1 MFPFHPQTAGNKDAS
16 RHNDTKT
23 KDMKAKKYLY
33 QTAGKAAALAACLLL
48 FSCSGD
54 DLADYGSA
62 NGGKHSDNICF
73 SISAADKAMAKG
85 ASLADSSKAAGEY
98 TAARF
103 VMRSPDTDDTLCVQT
118 VISDGINVTSFE
130 GGAAATRGVPVT
142 SLETYVSF
150 HVQAHCTDNGAP
162 VSQFYMDDNATN
174 SDGTVWSTSQ
184 VRYWPGE
191 NRTLQFFAWAPAD
204 AAFTATPGSPESTTF
219 EYEVPALAAD
229 QKDIVVA
236 TTDPYVGNY
245 EQQVPLTFKHILT
258 AVKFETGSQMQPGTI
273 KSVALKG
280 VKKSGTY
287 TAFPTGNTG
296 EGTWTLN
303 DATADYTQ
311 ELNKTTTGTETDG
324 TAVTTKEG
332 TFMMLPQTLP
342 DGAEVEVVFQDGTSG
357 QERTMSASIA
367 GTQWPQGKTV
377 TYKLSITPEYE
388 FKLSDERTLDAHYEI
403 YTTSLVVSG
412 VAAGQSWTI
421 TAPNDVTVQAQSD
434 MNRWARQG
442 YWTDRNINERGDDS
456 GSARGTSSY
465 SNSGSGEFPIAIFVP
480 ENIGDDKRSIAL
492 SISVNGNAVQTINI
506 EQYAPSWYGS
516 NIGCERLEGD
526 PQPWGFYWS
535 NDYALTFDLKSCD
548 ENDRESLRQYVEWT
562 KALHTLS
569 TWPFIG
575 WIITAIFGNDIPDLS
590 FVDMKKSN
598 TGFLGAGGIADEITI
613 NLGQL
618 NTENIAESTDNGQ
631 QNTRDIYNFQGIQLV
646 NEIINRIQNVGGYN
660 SSMMKETGTGV
671 FPTNNAAIAC
681 MKLNSWNVVTAN
693 NEEILQLTNNSPTP
707 DWYLPA
713 SGEIT
718 GIHDD
723 EIPLSGNYWTST
735 SVQGS
740 HENAYKYDN
749 SGAVSQERRDTRL
762 NVRAVR
768 KK

>member
-1 MFPFHPQTAGNKDAS
+1 
-16 RHNDTKT
+16 
-23 KDMKAKKYLY
+23 MKAQKNLY
-33 QTAGKAAALAACLLL
+33 PAAGKAATLAACLLM
-48 FSCSGD
+48 FSCSSD
-54 DLADYGSA
+54 DLDNIRKTTQGGS
-62 NGGKHSDNICF
+62 ICF

-130 GGAAATRGVPVT
+130 GGTAATRGVPVT
-142 SLETYVSF
+142 SLETYGSF

-311 ELNKTTTGTETDG
+311 ELNKTTTGTETNG
-324 TAVTTKEG
+324 TPVTAEEG

-357 QERTMSASIA
+357 QERTLSASIA

-377 TYKLSITPEYE
+377 TYSLSITPEYE

-421 TAPNDVTVQAQSD
+421 TAPDDVTVQAQSD

-535 NDYALTFDLKSCD
+535 NDYALTFNLISCD

-562 KALHTLS
+562 QGLHDLS
-569 TWPFIG
+569 ESFLLG
-575 WIITAIFGNDIPDLS
+575 WLIRLIFGNDIPDLS

-598 TGFLGAGGIADEITI
+598 TSWWGGGIADEITI

-660 SSMMKETGTGV
+660 SSMMTETGTGV

>member
-1 MFPFHPQTAGNKDAS
+1 
-16 RHNDTKT
+16 
-23 KDMKAKKYLY
+23 MKAKKYLY

-130 GGAAATRGVPVT
+130 GGTAATRGVPVT
-142 SLETYVSF
+142 SLETYGLF

-219 EYEVPALAAD
+219 EYEVPALATD

-245 EQQVPLTFKHILT
+245 EQQVPLMFKHILT

-311 ELNKTTTGTETDG
+311 ELNKTTTGTETNG
-324 TAVTTKEG
+324 TPVTAEEG

-388 FKLSDERTLDAHYEI
+388 LEFISEPELQDAHYII
-403 YTTSLVVSG
+403 YPIHIK
-412 VAAGQSWTI
+412 AGDVPGGWTI
-421 TAPNDVTVQAQSD
+421 TSSDPNNVTLRTDLTILTRRGFWIEEDKGTASIRSTAQ
-434 MNRWARQG
+434 
-442 YWTDRNINERGDDS
+442 GDDITIYAFLTENAGEENRTVTLEMRPTNLPDVAPQTFTIEQLCPS
-456 GSARGTSSY
+456 WNGSLGCERIEEYDTGYTGGY
-465 SNSGSGEFPIAIFVP
+465 PWGFKWPQGMKITYNM
-480 ENIGDDKRSIAL
+480 ENAGLLDLIKNALLNAYLSWFTDYNDFITKDTWAL
-492 SISVNGNAVQTINI
+492 SITSVTINFDAVPQVRVATSESDGAKNTSELYNYNGINDVSTLMSVLEDWGGTTTDVLPVNPEAFAARACAMKNKFHKTIEGSGGQTIEI
-506 EQYAPSWYGS
+506 PV
-516 NIGCERLEGD
+516 LEEE
-526 PQPWGFYWS
+526 
-535 NDYALTFDLKSCD
+535 DL
-548 ENDRESLRQYVEWT
+548 V
-562 KALHTLS
+562 
-569 TWPFIG
+569 
-575 WIITAIFGNDIPDLS
+575 
-590 FVDMKKSN
+590 
-598 TGFLGAGGIADEITI
+598 
-613 NLGQL
+613 
-618 NTENIAESTDNGQ
+618 
-631 QNTRDIYNFQGIQLV
+631 
-646 NEIINRIQNVGGYN
+646 
-660 SSMMKETGTGV
+660 
-671 FPTNNAAIAC
+671 
-681 MKLNSWNVVTAN
+681 
-693 NEEILQLTNNSPTP
+693 
-707 DWYLPA
+707 WYLPA
-713 SGEIT
+713 RNQAPNMKDDSNPLQGE
-718 GIHDD
+718 
-723 EIPLSGNYWTST
+723 YWTST
-735 SVQGS
+735 NADIEGDN
-740 HENAYKYDN
+740 EEAYKYIVG
-749 SGAVSQERRDTRL
+749 GATVLEQRDVNL
-762 NVRAVR
+762 HVRAVR
-768 KK
+768 SK

>member
-1 MFPFHPQTAGNKDAS
+1 MSPCTHNS
-16 RHNDTKT
+16 RRITLRQNVRNNIN
-23 KDMKAKKYLY
+23 MKANKNLY
-33 QTAGKAAALAACLLL
+33 RITGKIAALLSCLLL
-48 FSCSGD
+48 FSCNSD
-54 DLADYGSA
+54 DMLDEIGA
-62 NGGKHSDNICF
+62 NGAGKYRDNICF
-73 SISAADKAMAKG
+73 GITSDESVQTKGNKPADNG
-85 ASLADSSKAAGEY
+85 YTSDS
-98 TAARF
+98 F
-103 VMRSPDTDDTLCVQT
+103 VLRSENSDDTLCVNAIVT
-118 VISDGINVTSFE
+118 DGIESSDSVKQHAMTR
-130 GGAAATRGVPVT
+130 GAAVT
-142 SLETYVSF
+142 QDDFYDKF
-150 HVQAHCTDNGAP
+150 HVLAYWKKDGTSTG
-162 VSQFYMDDNATN
+162 QFYMNTDVTDKGNN
-174 SDGTVWSTSQ
+174 LWSSDRT
-184 VRYWPGE
+184 YIWPGKAH
-191 NRTLQFFAWAPAD
+191 TLTFYAWAPAD
-204 AAFTATPGSPESTTF
+204 AGITSPSSPESTTL
-219 EYEVPALAAD
+219 EYTVPTTVTD
-229 QKDIVVA
+229 QKDVVVA
-236 TTDPYVGNY
+236 TTEEIAGNANTT
-245 EQQVPLTFKHILT
+245 QPLAFRHICT
-258 AVKFETGSQMQPGTI
+258 AVKFKVGDQMQAGTI
-273 KSVALKG
+273 KKITISG
-280 VKKSGTY
+280 VHNSGAYDMASDSWQLGSNT
-287 TAFPTGNTG
+287 TAFSIEQDIEMTGNESG
-296 EGTWTLN
+296 SMI
-303 DATADYTQ
+303 
-311 ELNKTTTGTETDG
+311 TDG
-324 TAVTTKEG
+324 EN
-332 TFMMLPQTLP
+332 TFMMLPQELP
-342 DGAEVEVVFQDGTSG
+342 AGAKVEIIFHDSQAGTD
-357 QERTMSASIA
+357 RTFSASI
-367 GTQWPQGKTV
+367 GGMTWPQGKTV
-377 TYKLSITPEYE
+377 TYTLSITPEYE

-660 SSMMKETGTGV
+660 SSMMTETGTGV

>member
-142 SLETYVSF
+142 SLETYDSF
-150 HVQAHCTDNGAP
+150 HVQAHCTDNGTP
-162 VSQFYMDDNATN
+162 VSQFYMDDNATK

-191 NRTLQFFAWAPAD
+191 NRTLQFFAWAPAN

-311 ELNKTTTGTETDG
+311 ELNKTTTGAETDG

-342 DGAEVEVVFQDGTSG
+342 DGAEVEVVFLDQTSG
-357 QERTMSASIA
+357 QERTLSASIA

-388 FKLSDERTLDAHYEI
+388 LEFISEPELQDAHYII
-403 YTTSLVVSG
+403 YPIHIK
-412 VAAGQSWTI
+412 AGDVPGGWTI
-421 TAPNDVTVQAQSD
+421 TSSDPNNVTLRTDLTILTRRGFWIEEDKGTASIRSTAQ
-434 MNRWARQG
+434 
-442 YWTDRNINERGDDS
+442 GDDITIYAFLTENAGEENRKITLEMRPTNLPDAAPQTFTIEQLCPS
-456 GSARGTSSY
+456 WNGNLGCERIEEYDEGFTGY
-465 SNSGSGEFPIAIFVP
+465 PWGFKWPKGMKITYNMSNAGLLELIKNALLNAFLSWFTDYNDFITKETW
-480 ENIGDDKRSIAL
+480 AL
-492 SISVNGNAVQTINI
+492 SITSVTINFDAVPQVRVATSESDGARNTSELYNYNGINDVSTLMSVLEDWGGTTTDVLPLNPEAFAARACAMKNKFHKTIEEKGGQTIEI
-506 EQYAPSWYGS
+506 PV
-516 NIGCERLEGD
+516 LEEE
-526 PQPWGFYWS
+526 
-535 NDYALTFDLKSCD
+535 DL
-548 ENDRESLRQYVEWT
+548 V
-562 KALHTLS
+562 
-569 TWPFIG
+569 
-575 WIITAIFGNDIPDLS
+575 
-590 FVDMKKSN
+590 
-598 TGFLGAGGIADEITI
+598 
-613 NLGQL
+613 
-618 NTENIAESTDNGQ
+618 
-631 QNTRDIYNFQGIQLV
+631 
-646 NEIINRIQNVGGYN
+646 
-660 SSMMKETGTGV
+660 
-671 FPTNNAAIAC
+671 
-681 MKLNSWNVVTAN
+681 
-693 NEEILQLTNNSPTP
+693 
-707 DWYLPA
+707 WYLPA
-713 SGEIT
+713 RNQAPDMKDEQYPLQGE
-718 GIHDD
+718 
-723 EIPLSGNYWTST
+723 YWTST
-735 SVQGS
+735 NADVEGDN
-740 HENAYKYDN
+740 EEAYKYIVG
-749 SGAVSQERRDTRL
+749 GATVLEQRDVNRH
-762 NVRAVR
+762 VRAVR
-768 KK
+768 SK

>member
-85 ASLADSSKAAGEY
+85 ASLAGSSKAAGEY

-130 GGAAATRGVPVT
+130 SGAAATRGVPVT
-142 SLETYVSF
+142 SLETYGAF
-150 HVQAHCTDNGAP
+150 HVQAHCTDNGTP

-219 EYEVPALAAD
+219 KYEVPALATE

-236 TTDPYVGNY
+236 TTDSYDGNY

-287 TAFPTGNTG
+287 KAFPTGSTG

-324 TAVTTKEG
+324 TAVTTEEG

-388 FKLSDERTLDAHYEI
+388 LEFISEPELQDAHYII
-403 YTTSLVVSG
+403 YPIHIK
-412 VAAGQSWTI
+412 AGDVPGGWTI
-421 TAPNDVTVQAQSD
+421 TSSDPDNVTLRTDLTILTRRGFWIEEDKGTASIRSTAQ
-434 MNRWARQG
+434 
-442 YWTDRNINERGDDS
+442 GDDITIY
-456 GSARGTSSY
+456 AFLTE
-465 SNSGSGEFPIAIFVP
+465 NAGE
-480 ENIGDDKRSIAL
+480 ENRTVTLEMRPTNLPDAAPQTFTIEQLCPSW
-492 SISVNGNAVQTINI
+492 NGNL
-506 EQYAPSWYGS
+506 
-516 NIGCERLEGD
+516 GCERIEEYDEGFTGY
-526 PQPWGFYWS
+526 PWGFKWPEGMKITYNMRNAGLGDLLKNALLNAYLSWFTDY
-535 NDYALTFDLKSCD
+535 NDFI
-548 ENDRESLRQYVEWT
+548 T
-562 KALHTLS
+562 KEVFILS
-569 TWPFIG
+569 
-575 WIITAIFGNDIPDLS
+575 ITS
-590 FVDMKKSN
+590 V
-598 TGFLGAGGIADEITI
+598 TI
-613 NLGQL
+613 NFDAVPQVRVATSESDGARNTSELYNYNGINDVSTLMSVLEDWGGTTTDVLPLNPEAFAARACAMKNKFHKTIEENGGQTIEIPVL
-618 NTENIAESTDNGQ
+618 EEED
-631 QNTRDIYNFQGIQLV
+631 LV
-646 NEIINRIQNVGGYN
+646 
-660 SSMMKETGTGV
+660 
-671 FPTNNAAIAC
+671 
-681 MKLNSWNVVTAN
+681 
-693 NEEILQLTNNSPTP
+693 
-707 DWYLPA
+707 WYLPA
-713 SGEIT
+713 RNQAPDMKDEQYPLQGE
-718 GIHDD
+718 
-723 EIPLSGNYWTST
+723 YWTST
-735 SVQGS
+735 NADVEGDN
-740 HENAYKYDN
+740 EEAYKYIVG
-749 SGAVSQERRDTRL
+749 GATVLEQRDVNL
-762 NVRAVR
+762 HVRAVR
-768 KK
+768 SK

>member
-1 MFPFHPQTAGNKDAS
+1 
-16 RHNDTKT
+16 
-23 KDMKAKKYLY
+23 MKAKKYLY

-142 SLETYVSF
+142 SLETYDSF
-150 HVQAHCTDNGAP
+150 HVQAHCTDNGTP
-162 VSQFYMDDNATN
+162 VSQFYMDDNATK

-191 NRTLQFFAWAPAD
+191 NRTLQFFAWAPAN

-311 ELNKTTTGTETDG
+311 ELNKTTTGAETDG

-388 FKLSDERTLDAHYEI
+388 LEFISEPELQDAHYII
-403 YTTSLVVSG
+403 YPIHIK
-412 VAAGQSWTI
+412 AGDVPGGWTI
-421 TAPNDVTVQAQSD
+421 TSSDPNNVTLRTDLTILTRRGFWIEEDKGTASIRSTAQ
-434 MNRWARQG
+434 
-442 YWTDRNINERGDDS
+442 GDDITIY
-456 GSARGTSSY
+456 AFLTE
-465 SNSGSGEFPIAIFVP
+465 NAGE
-480 ENIGDDKRSIAL
+480 ENRKITLEMRPTNLPDAAPQTFTIEQLCPSW
-492 SISVNGNAVQTINI
+492 NGNL
-506 EQYAPSWYGS
+506 
-516 NIGCERLEGD
+516 GCERIEEYDEGFTGY
-526 PQPWGFYWS
+526 PWGFKWPEGMKITYNMRNAGLGDLIKNALLNAYLSWFT
-535 NDYALTFDLKSCD
+535 DYNNFITKETFI
-548 ENDRESLRQYVEWT
+548 
-562 KALHTLS
+562 LS
-569 TWPFIG
+569 
-575 WIITAIFGNDIPDLS
+575 ITS
-590 FVDMKKSN
+590 V
-598 TGFLGAGGIADEITI
+598 TI
-613 NLGQL
+613 NFDAVPQVRVATSESDGAKNTSELYNYNGINDVSTLMSVLEDWGGTTTDVLPLNPEAFAARACAMKNKFHKTIEENGGQTIEIPVL
-618 NTENIAESTDNGQ
+618 EEED
-631 QNTRDIYNFQGIQLV
+631 LV
-646 NEIINRIQNVGGYN
+646 
-660 SSMMKETGTGV
+660 
-671 FPTNNAAIAC
+671 
-681 MKLNSWNVVTAN
+681 
-693 NEEILQLTNNSPTP
+693 
-707 DWYLPA
+707 WYLPA
-713 SGEIT
+713 RNQAPDMKDEQYSLQGE
-718 GIHDD
+718 
-723 EIPLSGNYWTST
+723 YWTST
-735 SVQGS
+735 NADVEGDN
-740 HENAYKYDN
+740 EEAYKYIVG
-749 SGAVSQERRDTRL
+749 GATVLEQRDVNRH
-762 NVRAVR
+762 VRAVR
-768 KK
+768 SK

>member
-142 SLETYVSF
+142 SLETYGSF

-174 SDGTVWSTSQ
+174 PDGTVWSTSQ

-191 NRTLQFFAWAPAD
+191 NRTLQFFAWAPAN

-219 EYEVPALAAD
+219 EYTVPDNATD

-258 AVKFETGSQMQPGTI
+258 AVKFEFGSQMQPGTI

-280 VKKSGTY
+280 VIKGGTY
-287 TAFPTGNTG
+287 TAFPTGGTTGG
-296 EGTWTLN
+296 EGEWTPYPIAG
-303 DATADYTQ
+303 DFSQ
-311 ELNKTTTGTETDG
+311 ELNKPTTGTETDG
-324 TAVTTKEG
+324 TPVTTEEG

-342 DGAEVEVVFQDGTSG
+342 DGAEVEVVFLDRTSG
-357 QERTMSASIA
+357 QVRTLSASIA

-377 TYKLSITPEYE
+377 TYSLSITPEYE
-388 FKLSDERTLDAHYEI
+388 LEFISEPELQDAHYII
-403 YTTSLVVSG
+403 YPIHIK
-412 VAAGQSWTI
+412 AGDVPGGWTI
-421 TAPNDVTVQAQSD
+421 TSSDPNNVTLRTDLTILTRRGFWIEEDKGTASIRSTAQ
-434 MNRWARQG
+434 
-442 YWTDRNINERGDDS
+442 GDDITIY
-456 GSARGTSSY
+456 AFLTE
-465 SNSGSGEFPIAIFVP
+465 NAGE
-480 ENIGDDKRSIAL
+480 ENRTVTLEMRPTNLPDAAPQTFTIEQLCPSW
-492 SISVNGNAVQTINI
+492 NGNL
-506 EQYAPSWYGS
+506 
-516 NIGCERLEGD
+516 GCERIEEYDTGYTGY
-526 PQPWGFYWS
+526 PWGFKWPQGMMITYNMENAGLRDLIKNALLNAYLSWFTDY
-535 NDYALTFDLKSCD
+535 NDFITKKTFL
-548 ENDRESLRQYVEWT
+548 
-562 KALHTLS
+562 LS
-569 TWPFIG
+569 
-575 WIITAIFGNDIPDLS
+575 ITS
-590 FVDMKKSN
+590 V
-598 TGFLGAGGIADEITI
+598 TI
-613 NLGQL
+613 NFDAVPQVRVATSESDGAKNTSELYNYNGINDVSTLMSVLEDWGGTTEDVLPLNPEAFAARACAMKNKFHKTIEENGGQTIEIPVL
-618 NTENIAESTDNGQ
+618 EEED
-631 QNTRDIYNFQGIQLV
+631 LV
-646 NEIINRIQNVGGYN
+646 
-660 SSMMKETGTGV
+660 
-671 FPTNNAAIAC
+671 
-681 MKLNSWNVVTAN
+681 
-693 NEEILQLTNNSPTP
+693 
-707 DWYLPA
+707 WYLPA
-713 SGEIT
+713 RNQAP
-718 GIHDD
+718 DMKD
-723 EIPLSGNYWTST
+723 EQYPLQGVYWTST
-735 SVQGS
+735 NADVEGDN
-740 HENAYKYDN
+740 EEAYKYIVG
-749 SGAVSQERRDTRL
+749 GATVLEQRDVNL
-762 NVRAVR
+762 HVRAVR
-768 KK
+768 SK

>member
-1 MFPFHPQTAGNKDAS
+1 
-16 RHNDTKT
+16 
-23 KDMKAKKYLY
+23 MKAQKNLY
-33 QTAGKAAALAACLLL
+33 PAAGKAATLAACLLMFSCSSDDLDNIRKTTQGGSISFSIPAAGKAAAKGTSL
-48 FSCSGD
+48 SG
-54 DLADYGSA
+54 SPET
-62 NGGKHSDNICF
+62 
-73 SISAADKAMAKG
+73 
-85 ASLADSSKAAGEY
+85 AGEY

-118 VISDGINVTSFE
+118 VISDGINATPFE
-130 GGAAATRGVPVT
+130 DGTPATRGVPVT
-142 SLETYVSF
+142 SLDTYGSF
-150 HVQAHCTDNGAP
+150 HVQAHCTDNGTP

-184 VRYWPGE
+184 VRYWPGKK
-191 NRTLQFFAWAPAD
+191 RILQFFAWAPAD

-219 EYEVPALAAD
+219 KYTVPDNATD

-236 TTDPYVGNY
+236 TTDRFNGNHK
-245 EQQVPLTFKHILT
+245 QQVPLTFKHILT

-287 TAFPTGNTG
+287 KAFPTGSTG

-311 ELNKTTTGTETDG
+311 ELNETTTGTETDG
-324 TAVTTKEG
+324 TLVTTG
-332 TFMMLPQTLP
+332 DSTFMMLPQTLP
-342 DGAEVEVVFQDGTSG
+342 DGAEVEVVFIDRTSG
-357 QERTMSASIA
+357 QERTLSASIA

-377 TYKLSITPEYE
+377 TYSLSITPEYE

-421 TAPNDVTVQAQSD
+421 TAPDGVTVQAQSD

-442 YWTDRNINERGDDS
+442 YWTDRNIIGQNNDN

-480 ENIGDDKRSIAL
+480 ENIGDGKRSIAL

-526 PQPWGFYWS
+526 MQPWGFYWS
-535 NDYALTFDLKSCD
+535 NDYALTFDLRSCD

-562 KALHTLS
+562 KTLHALSESWLL
-569 TWPFIG
+569 G
-575 WIITAIFGNDIPDLS
+575 WLIDAIFGDDIPDLS
-590 FVDMKKSN
+590 FVDMEKSN
-598 TGFLGAGGIADEITI
+598 TGILGIGGIADEITI

-618 NTENIAESTDNGQ
+618 NTENIAESENNGQ

-660 SSMMKETGTGV
+660 SSMMEEKGTGV

-681 MKLNSWNVVTAN
+681 MKLNSWNVVAAQD
-693 NEEILQLTNNSPTP
+693 EEILQLTNNSPTP

>member
-1 MFPFHPQTAGNKDAS
+1 
-16 RHNDTKT
+16 
-23 KDMKAKKYLY
+23 MKAQKNLY
-33 QTAGKAAALAACLLL
+33 PAAGKAATLAACLLM
-48 FSCSGD
+48 FSCSSD
-54 DLADYGSA
+54 DLDNIRKTTQGGS
-62 NGGKHSDNICF
+62 ICF

-118 VISDGINVTSFE
+118 VISDGINVTSF
-130 GGAAATRGVPVT
+130 GGDTPATRGVPVT
-142 SLETYVSF
+142 SLETYGSF

-191 NRTLQFFAWAPAD
+191 NRTLQFFAWAPAN

-287 TAFPTGNTG
+287 TAFPTGGTTGG
-296 EGTWTLN
+296 EGEWTP
-303 DATADYTQ
+303 DTTAGDFSQ
-311 ELNKTTTGTETDG
+311 ELNKPTTGTETDG
-324 TAVTTKEG
+324 TPVTTEEG

-342 DGAEVEVVFQDGTSG
+342 DGAEVEVVFLDQTSG

-377 TYKLSITPEYE
+377 TYSLSITPEYE

-535 NDYALTFDLKSCD
+535 NDYALTFNLRSCD

-562 KALHTLS
+562 QGLHDLS
-569 TWPFIG
+569 ESFLLG
-575 WIITAIFGNDIPDLS
+575 WLIRLIFGNDIPDLS

-598 TGFLGAGGIADEITI
+598 TSWWGGGIADEITI

-646 NEIINRIQNVGGYN
+646 NEIINRIQNVGGYD
-660 SSMMKETGTGV
+660 SSMMTETGTGV

>member
-1 MFPFHPQTAGNKDAS
+1 
-16 RHNDTKT
+16 
-23 KDMKAKKYLY
+23 MKAKKYLY

-130 GGAAATRGVPVT
+130 GGTAATRGVPVT
-142 SLETYVSF
+142 SLDKYGSF
-150 HVQAHCTDNGAP
+150 HVQAHCTDNGTP

-184 VRYWPGE
+184 VRYWPGKK
-191 NRTLQFFAWAPAD
+191 RTLQFFAWAPAD

-219 EYEVPALAAD
+219 KYTVPDNATD

-236 TTDPYVGNY
+236 TTDRYDGDH

-258 AVKFETGSQMQPGTI
+258 AVKFEFGSQMQPGTI

-287 TAFPTGNTG
+287 KAFPTGSTTGG
-296 EGTWTLN
+296 EGEWTP
-303 DATADYTQ
+303 DATAGDFSQ
-311 ELNKTTTGTETDG
+311 ELNKSTTGTETDG
-324 TAVTTKEG
+324 TLVTTG
-332 TFMMLPQTLP
+332 DSTFMMLPQTLP
-342 DGAEVEVVFQDGTSG
+342 DGAEVEVVFLDRTSG
-357 QERTMSASIA
+357 QERTLSASIA

-377 TYKLSITPEYE
+377 TYSLSITPEYE

-421 TAPNDVTVQAQSD
+421 TAPDSVTVQAQSD
-434 MNRWARQG
+434 MNSWARQG
-442 YWTDRNINERGDDS
+442 YWTDRNINEDGDDS

-480 ENIGDDKRSIAL
+480 ENIGDGKRSIAL
-492 SISVNGNAVQTINI
+492 GISVNSNAVQTINI

-526 PQPWGFYWS
+526 MQPWGFYWS
-535 NDYALTFDLKSCD
+535 KNYALTFDLRSCD
-548 ENDRESLRQYVEWT
+548 ENDRGSLRQYVGWT
-562 KALHTLS
+562 KTLHTL
-569 TWPFIG
+569 TNLPFLG
-575 WIITAIFGNDIPDLS
+575 GLFAAIFGNDIPDLS
-590 FVDMKKSN
+590 FVDMEKS
-598 TGFLGAGGIADEITI
+598 GDFLGIGGIADVITI

-618 NTENIAESTDNGQ
+618 NTENIAESQNNGQ

-646 NEIINRIQNVGGYN
+646 NEIINRIQNVGDYN
-660 SSMMKETGTGV
+660 SSMMTEKGTGV

-681 MKLNSWNVVTAN
+681 MKLNSWNVVAAQD
-693 NEEILQLTNNSPTP
+693 EEILQLTNSPTP

-713 SGEIT
+713 NGEIT

-740 HENAYKYDN
+740 HENAFKYDDG
-749 SGAVSQERRDTRL
+749 GAVSQERRDTKL

-768 KK
+768 KKPQISN

>member
-1 MFPFHPQTAGNKDAS
+1 
-16 RHNDTKT
+16 
-23 KDMKAKKYLY
+23 MKAKKYLY

-130 GGAAATRGVPVT
+130 GGTAATRGVPVT
-142 SLETYVSF
+142 SLETYGLF
-150 HVQAHCTDNGAP
+150 HVQAHCTDNGTP

-174 SDGTVWSTSQ
+174 SEGTVWSTSQ

-219 EYEVPALAAD
+219 EYEVPAPATE

-236 TTDPYVGNY
+236 TTDSYDGNY

-280 VKKSGTY
+280 VIKSGTY

-311 ELNKTTTGTETDG
+311 ELNKTTTGTETNG
-324 TAVTTKEG
+324 TPVTAEEG

>member
-1 MFPFHPQTAGNKDAS
+1 
-16 RHNDTKT
+16 
-23 KDMKAKKYLY
+23 MKANKNLY
-33 QTAGKAAALAACLLL
+33 RITGKIAALLSCLLL
-48 FSCSGD
+48 FSCNSD
-54 DLADYGSA
+54 DMLDEIGA
-62 NGGKHSDNICF
+62 NGAGKYRDNICF
-73 SISAADKAMAKG
+73 GITSDESVQTKGNKPADNG
-85 ASLADSSKAAGEY
+85 YTSDS
-98 TAARF
+98 F
-103 VMRSPDTDDTLCVQT
+103 VLRSENSDDTLCVNAIVT
-118 VISDGINVTSFE
+118 DGIELSDSVKQHAMTR
-130 GGAAATRGVPVT
+130 GAAVT
-142 SLETYVSF
+142 QDDFYDKF
-150 HVQAHCTDNGAP
+150 HVLAYWKKDGTSTG
-162 VSQFYMDDNATN
+162 QFYMNTDVTDKGNN
-174 SDGTVWSTSQ
+174 LWSSDRT
-184 VRYWPGE
+184 YIWPGKAH
-191 NRTLQFFAWAPAD
+191 TLTFYAWAPAD
-204 AAFTATPGSPESTTF
+204 AGITSPSSPESTTL
-219 EYEVPALAAD
+219 EYTVPTTVTD
-229 QKDIVVA
+229 QKDVVVA
-236 TTDPYVGNY
+236 TTEEIAGNANTT
-245 EQQVPLTFKHILT
+245 QPLAFRHICT
-258 AVKFETGSQMQPGTI
+258 AVKFKVGDQMQAGTI
-273 KSVALKG
+273 KKITISG
-280 VKKSGTY
+280 VHNSGAYDMASDSWQLGSNT
-287 TAFPTGNTG
+287 TAFSIEQDIEMTGNESG
-296 EGTWTLN
+296 SMI
-303 DATADYTQ
+303 
-311 ELNKTTTGTETDG
+311 TDG
-324 TAVTTKEG
+324 EN
-332 TFMMLPQTLP
+332 TFMMLPQELP
-342 DGAEVEVVFQDGTSG
+342 AGAKVEIIFHDSQAGTD
-357 QERTMSASIA
+357 RTFSASI
-367 GTQWPQGKTV
+367 GGMTWPQGKTV
-377 TYKLSITPEYE
+377 TYSLSITPEYE

-421 TAPNDVTVQAQSD
+421 TAPDGVTVQAQSD
-434 MNRWARQG
+434 MNSWARQG
-442 YWTDRNINERGDDS
+442 YWTDRNINGQGNDN
-456 GSARGTSSY
+456 GSARGNSSY
-465 SNSGSGEFPIAIFVP
+465 SNTGSGEFPIAIFVP
-480 ENIGDDKRSIAL
+480 ENIGDGKRSIAL

>member
-1 MFPFHPQTAGNKDAS
+1 
-16 RHNDTKT
+16 
-23 KDMKAKKYLY
+23 MKANKNLY
-33 QTAGKAAALAACLLL
+33 RITGKIAALLSCLLL
-48 FSCSGD
+48 FSCNSD
-54 DLADYGSA
+54 DMLDEIGA
-62 NGGKHSDNICF
+62 NGAGKYRDNICF
-73 SISAADKAMAKG
+73 GITSDESVQTKGNKPADNG
-85 ASLADSSKAAGEY
+85 YTSDS
-98 TAARF
+98 F
-103 VMRSPDTDDTLCVQT
+103 VLRSENSDDTLCVNAIVT
-118 VISDGINVTSFE
+118 DGIESSDSVKQHAMTR
-130 GGAAATRGVPVT
+130 GAAVT
-142 SLETYVSF
+142 QDDFYDKF
-150 HVQAHCTDNGAP
+150 HVLAYWKKDGTSTG
-162 VSQFYMDDNATN
+162 QFYMNTDVTDKGNN
-174 SDGTVWSTSQ
+174 LWSSDRT
-184 VRYWPGE
+184 YIWPGKAH
-191 NRTLQFFAWAPAD
+191 TLTFYAWAPAD
-204 AAFTATPGSPESTTF
+204 AGITSPSSPESTTL
-219 EYEVPALAAD
+219 EYTVPTTVTD
-229 QKDIVVA
+229 QKDVVVA
-236 TTDPYVGNY
+236 TTEEIAGNANTT
-245 EQQVPLTFKHILT
+245 QPLAFRHICT
-258 AVKFETGSQMQPGTI
+258 AVKFKVGDQMQAGTI
-273 KSVALKG
+273 KKITISG
-280 VKKSGTY
+280 VHNSGAYDMASDSWQLGSNT
-287 TAFPTGNTG
+287 TGFSIEQDIEMTGNESG
-296 EGTWTLN
+296 SMI
-303 DATADYTQ
+303 
-311 ELNKTTTGTETDG
+311 TDG
-324 TAVTTKEG
+324 EN
-332 TFMMLPQTLP
+332 TFMMLPQELP
-342 DGAEVEVVFQDGTSG
+342 AGAKVEIIFHDSQAGTD
-357 QERTMSASIA
+357 RTFSASI
-367 GTQWPQGKTV
+367 GGMTWPQGKTV
-377 TYKLSITPEYE
+377 TYTLSITPEYE

-442 YWTDRNINERGDDS
+442 YWTDRNINEQGDDS

-526 PQPWGFYWS
+526 MQPWGFYWS
-535 NDYALTFDLKSCD
+535 NDYALTFDLTNCN

-562 KALHTLS
+562 QTLHTLS
-569 TWPFIG
+569 NWPFIG

-598 TGFLGAGGIADEITI
+598 TSWWGGGGIADEITI

-646 NEIINRIQNVGGYN
+646 NEIINRIQNVGGYD

>member
-1 MFPFHPQTAGNKDAS
+1 
-16 RHNDTKT
+16 
-23 KDMKAKKYLY
+23 MKAKKYLY

-118 VISDGINVTSFE
+118 VISDGINATSFE
-130 GGAAATRGVPVT
+130 GGTAATRGVPVT
-142 SLETYVSF
+142 SLETYGSF

-162 VSQFYMDDNATN
+162 VSQFYMDDNATK

-191 NRTLQFFAWAPAD
+191 NRTLQFFAWAPAN

-219 EYEVPALAAD
+219 EYEVPAFAAD

-287 TAFPTGNTG
+287 KAFPTGNTG

-311 ELNKTTTGTETDG
+311 ELNKTTTGTETNG
-324 TAVTTKEG
+324 TPVTAKEG

-388 FKLSDERTLDAHYEI
+388 LEFISEPELQDAHYII
-403 YTTSLVVSG
+403 YPIHIKANDVPG
-412 VAAGQSWTI
+412 GWTI
-421 TAPNDVTVQAQSD
+421 TSSDPDNVTLRTDLTILTRRGFWIEEDKGTASIRSTAQ
-434 MNRWARQG
+434 
-442 YWTDRNINERGDDS
+442 GDDITIY
-456 GSARGTSSY
+456 AFLTE
-465 SNSGSGEFPIAIFVP
+465 NAGE
-480 ENIGDDKRSIAL
+480 ENRKITLEMRPTNLPDAAPQTFTIEQLCPSW
-492 SISVNGNAVQTINI
+492 NGNL
-506 EQYAPSWYGS
+506 
-516 NIGCERLEGD
+516 GCERIEDGD
-526 PQPWGFYWS
+526 YPWGFLWEEDMKIVYNAQEIGFINKAILWGYLHLFN
-535 NDYALTFDLKSCD
+535 NDDFVSD
-548 ENDRESLRQYVEWT
+548 N
-562 KALHTLS
+562 TLE
-569 TWPFIG
+569 
-575 WIITAIFGNDIPDLS
+575 AIFG
-590 FVDMKKSN
+590 
-598 TGFLGAGGIADEITI
+598 ADYSITI
-613 NLGQL
+613 DFNSISDL
-618 NTENIAESTDNGQ
+618 NVGTDENNGLE
-631 QNTRDIYNFQGIQLV
+631 NTKDIYNFEGI
-646 NEIINRIQNVGGYN
+646 NDA
-660 SSMMKETGTGV
+660 SSMMQMLEEWGCVADKTL
-671 FPTNNAAIAC
+671 PTNPTEFAARACAMKNKFNKDYIQGQDGQQVEIAV
-681 MKLNSWNVVTAN
+681 LR
-693 NEEILQLTNNSPTP
+693 EENIK
-707 DWYLPA
+707 WYLPA
-713 SGEIT
+713 KNQAPLMK
-718 GIHDD
+718 DVNY
-723 EIPLSGNYWTST
+723 PLSGEYWTST
-735 SVQGS
+735 ALNDNN
-740 HENAYKYDN
+740 HAYKYKVEDTTTP
-749 SGAVSQERRDTRL
+749 QESRDVNL
-762 NVRAVR
+762 HVRAVR
-768 KK
+768 SK

>member
-130 GGAAATRGVPVT
+130 GGTAATRGVPVT
-142 SLETYVSF
+142 SLETYGSF
-150 HVQAHCTDNGAP
+150 HVQAHCTDNGTP

-191 NRTLQFFAWAPAD
+191 NRTLQFFAWAPAN

-311 ELNKTTTGTETDG
+311 ELNKATTGAETNG
-324 TAVTTKEG
+324 TPVTAEEG

-377 TYKLSITPEYE
+377 TYSLSITPEYE
-388 FKLSDERTLDAHYEI
+388 FKLSDERILDAHYEI

-421 TAPNDVTVQAQSD
+421 TAPDGVTVQAQSD
-434 MNRWARQG
+434 MNSWARQG
-442 YWTDRNINERGDDS
+442 YWTDRNINGQGNDN
-456 GSARGTSSY
+456 GSARGNSSY
-465 SNSGSGEFPIAIFVP
+465 SNTGSGEFPIAIFVP
-480 ENIGDDKRSIAL
+480 ENIGDGKRSIAL

>member
-1 MFPFHPQTAGNKDAS
+1 
-16 RHNDTKT
+16 
-23 KDMKAKKYLY
+23 MKANKNLY
-33 QTAGKAAALAACLLL
+33 RITGKIAALLSCLLL
-48 FSCSGD
+48 FSCNSD
-54 DLADYGSA
+54 DMLDEIGA
-62 NGGKHSDNICF
+62 NGAGKYRDNICF
-73 SISAADKAMAKG
+73 GITSDESVQTKGNKPADNG
-85 ASLADSSKAAGEY
+85 YTSDS
-98 TAARF
+98 F
-103 VMRSPDTDDTLCVQT
+103 VLRSENSDDTLCVNAIVT
-118 VISDGINVTSFE
+118 DGIESSDSVKQHAMTR
-130 GGAAATRGVPVT
+130 GAAVT
-142 SLETYVSF
+142 QDDFYDKF
-150 HVQAHCTDNGAP
+150 HVLAYWKKDGTSTG
-162 VSQFYMDDNATN
+162 QFYMNTDVTDKGNN
-174 SDGTVWSTSQ
+174 LWSSDRT
-184 VRYWPGE
+184 YIWPGKAH
-191 NRTLQFFAWAPAD
+191 TLTFYAWAPAD
-204 AAFTATPGSPESTTF
+204 AGITSPSSPESTTL
-219 EYEVPALAAD
+219 EYTVPTTVTD
-229 QKDIVVA
+229 QKDVVVA
-236 TTDPYVGNY
+236 TTEEIAGNANTT
-245 EQQVPLTFKHILT
+245 QPLAFRHICT
-258 AVKFETGSQMQPGTI
+258 AVKFKVGDQMQAGTI
-273 KSVALKG
+273 KKITISG
-280 VKKSGTY
+280 VHNSGAYDMASDSWQLGSNT
-287 TAFPTGNTG
+287 TGFSIEQDIEMTGNESG
-296 EGTWTLN
+296 SMI
-303 DATADYTQ
+303 
-311 ELNKTTTGTETDG
+311 TDG
-324 TAVTTKEG
+324 EN
-332 TFMMLPQTLP
+332 TFMMLPQELP
-342 DGAEVEVVFQDGTSG
+342 AGAKVEIIFHDSQAGTD
-357 QERTMSASIA
+357 RTFSASI
-367 GTQWPQGKTV
+367 GGMTWPQGKTV
-377 TYKLSITPEYE
+377 TYTLSITPEYE
-388 FKLSDERTLDAHYEI
+388 FKLSDERILDAHYEI

-506 EQYAPSWYGS
+506 EQYAPSWYGN

-526 PQPWGFYWS
+526 RQPWGFYWS
-535 NDYALTFDLKSCD
+535 NDYALTFDLTNCN

-569 TWPFIG
+569 NWSFIG

>member
-1 MFPFHPQTAGNKDAS
+1 
-16 RHNDTKT
+16 
-23 KDMKAKKYLY
+23 MKAQKNLY
-33 QTAGKAAALAACLLL
+33 PAAGKAATLAACLLM
-48 FSCSGD
+48 FSCSSD
-54 DLADYGSA
+54 DLDNIRKTTQG
-62 NGGKHSDNICF
+62 DNICF

-142 SLETYVSF
+142 SLETYGLF

-236 TTDPYVGNY
+236 TTDPYDGNY

-311 ELNKTTTGTETDG
+311 ELNKTTTGTETNG
-324 TAVTTKEG
+324 TPVTAEEG

-492 SISVNGNAVQTINI
+492 SISVNGNSVQTINI

-526 PQPWGFYWS
+526 MQPWGFYWS
-535 NDYALTFDLKSCD
+535 NDYALTFNLRSCD
-548 ENDRESLRQYVEWT
+548 ENDRGSLRQYVEWT
-562 KALHTLS
+562 QGLHDLS
-569 TWPFIG
+569 ESLLLG
-575 WIITAIFGNDIPDLS
+575 WLIRLIFGNDIPDLS
-590 FVDMKKSN
+590 FVDMEKS
-598 TGFLGAGGIADEITI
+598 GAFLGLGGRADEITI

-646 NEIINRIQNVGGYN
+646 NEIINRIQNVGGYD
-660 SSMMKETGTGV
+660 SSMMTETGTGV